1 MLSPVF
7 KYFKALVVAQL
18 ALGRSKC
25 LDTRQWFAL
34 PQDFIGGVVALQR
47 WGDNHLTVVR
57 APVFRVSVRIF
68 ASLGKSSGILEMSL
82 HSQFEVLVGGSNVE
96 FPGVVACAFVDNA
109 SVPAH
114 VVVVAP
120 SSSSPLAIA
129 IEVIEPK

>member
-34 PQDFIGGVVALQR
+34 PQDLIGGIVALQR

-57 APVFRVSVRIF
+57 APVFSTQKC
-68 ASLGKSSGILEMSL
+68 AENGAKLLSML
-82 HSQFEVLVGGSNVE
+82 QTVGFLYALFSR
-96 FPGVVACAFVDNA
+96 
-109 SVPAH
+109 
-114 VVVVAP
+114 
-120 SSSSPLAIA
+120 
-129 IEVIEPK
+129 